1 MTVWDIFILF
11 GGLTI
16 FLFGMME
23 MNKHLTSIASGKM
36 KSIMTTLT
44 RGKLRGYL
52 TGLGITIVNQSSSAT
67 TVLEAALVGAGL
79 LTFQQSLAVTLGAEL
94 GSTFLPQIVAFPSVS
109 KFSTLIVA
117 VGFLYSI
124 L

>member
-1 MTVWDIFILF
+1 MSIWNLFTLF
-11 GGLTI
+11 GGLAI

-36 KSIMTTLT
+36 KSIMIALT
-44 RGKLRGYL
+44 RGRTRGYL
-52 TGLGITIVNQSSSAT
+52 TGLGITMVNQSSSAT

-94 GSTFLPQIVAFPSVS
+94 GSTFLPQLVAFPSIS
-109 KFSTLIVA
+109 KFSTFIVSA
-117 VGFLYSI
+117 R
-124 L
+124 